1 MEIYLGSCCISSC
14 FRRFLLFSSFLLS
27 YSTIDTSRQPS
38 LHISTIS
45 IFSVSLRI
53 SNFFFCF
60 SFEKQTKISFKMLYF
75 PSCSRL
81 ILADVLDRR
90 ISADRLRG
98 AERGGLFVSFSTVF
112 SCPLS
117 RNKKENFTLL
127 VDFSIETSARRR
139 TTTHSGSGRMKT
151 WLRLMRNVC
160 VGFIYKT
167 NDNENPV

>member
-1 MEIYLGSCCISSC
+1 MEIYLASCCISSC

-27 YSTIDTSRQPS
+27 YSTIDPVYTF
-38 LHISTIS
+38 LLNS
-45 IFSVSLRI
+45 IFSVSLH
-53 SNFFFCF
+53 FFCF

-75 PSCSRL
+75 PSCLRL

-90 ISADRLRG
+90 LSADRLR
-98 AERGGLFVSFSTVF
+98 ALSVEVFSCHFSTVF

-127 VDFSIETSARRR
+127 VDFSIEKSLVVDDDTQRQQRS
-139 TTTHSGSGRMKT
+139 MET